1 MHNID
6 YSIVCCFYNEKQILK
21 KKFNGFL
28 DKTKNSPFSYEVL
41 ICDNH
46 SNDGTYE
53 FLKEI
58 ESSSPKNFRFIFN
71 STNLGKGGS
80 IKKCATFSKGKYIVI
95 YDMDEYVYEDLII
108 ADSLLKKNGDIDF
121 LIGSRA
127 LEGKNYIYKKNY
139 YGVRF
144 LSILI
149 NLLFKTNITDAAA
162 AIKFFRKEIYD
173 KLKVETCGF
182 DFEIDLLCKYAMRK
196 HNIAEFPV
204 QYFPRTYE
212 QGKKVRAF
220 KDGLTILR
228 TILKNFLSEK

>member
-1 MHNID
+1 MKKVNTTKEKITEALSELERGIFASLEPYSNVHRGSGHN
-6 YSIVCCFYNEKQILK
+6 SMV
-21 KKFNGFL
+21 
-28 DKTKNSPFSYEVL
+28 
-41 ICDNH
+41 
-46 SNDGTYE
+46 
-53 FLKEI
+53 
-58 ESSSPKNFRFIFN
+58 
-71 STNLGKGGS
+71 STNLFEQARD
-80 IKKCATFSKGKYIVI
+80 IVLEYLELQKGKYIVI

-228 TILKNFLSEK
+228 TILKNFFIGK